1 MAKIILVDD
10 HEVVRKG
17 LKLVL
22 EEAGHEIV
30 AEAGD
35 GGRAVEL
42 AKVCDDFNLIVMD
55 YSLPE
60 LTGLEATEKIRKI
73 KPDSKILILT
83 MYDQSEYIKESVQ
96 AGVDGFI
103 LKTSNQ
109 DDLLNAVS
117 VIASGGKYFDPKA
130 AGQLFKVATDT
141 AVLPNISPREHEVL
155 KLAADGL
162 TNKEIA
168 SKLGIGMYTVRD
180 HLRNVYEK
188 LEVVDRA
195 QAVATAMRLHLIA

>member
-35 GGRAVEL
+35 GSRAVEL

-73 KPDSKILILT
+73 KPDAKILILT

-109 DDLLNAVS
+109 DDLLSAVS
-117 VIASGGKYFDPKA
+117 VIAKGGKYFDPKA

-141 AVLPNISPREHEVL
+141 AVLPNISQREHEVL

-168 SKLGIGMYTVRD
+168 SRLGIGMYTVRD